1 MGNADNNLLE
11 VGDENDNDNFLL
23 GLRKVFVV
31 VWIMIMVVM
40 MMLEMPCTRQ
50 TPEGPAGCPASW
62 KPQLT

>member
-1 MGNADNNLLE
+1 MGNADNDLLE
-11 VGDENDNDNFLL
+11 VGDENDNDDFC
-23 GLRKVFVV
+23 KVYVRFIF